1 MKITKI
7 EVQNFKAFKETQLF
21 EIKGNNVL
29 VFGNNGSGKSSFYFA
44 LHAFVQSSIKTDAQ
58 CAKYFLFDGAESLLN
73 IHAAAGFPSYI
84 RVSTDNGNTYEFSPT
99 LKEGNLTNKDAVIK
113 LANESSDFMNYRLL
127 NAFSNFR
134 NSQDADLFP
143 VFQNEFFPYWTYGTQ
158 SYQEWYEE
166 LVAEIEQLKTN
177 YNLATKGQK
186 ISFWGENA
194 AYGKYLKKVEKFNE
208 EFQTKYRTFIE
219 GINDLMK
226 DIFLKEDK
234 IKLLFDDNSYSPLKV
249 VDKTKFNDCWRLELP
264 KLVMKITKDGKPIP
278 KPHVFLNEARITGI
292 ALSIRFAVFAQRYKG
307 EAEAAEDFKLLV
319 LDDLLLSLDMGKR
332 MEVVNYILNNEDFKK
347 YQLFILTHDKGFYS
361 ILRNNLIKVED
372 EWKCFEFYE
381 NSNPTPYKNP
391 IVIES
396 VDALKKAEDLLV
408 GKPDADPPIP
418 PKYDECALYL
428 RKKAEELIRIFYDP
442 SLENLSRFEVL
453 EKLSNSLKG
462 VEKEYYGKVKTLFTS
477 LFESDSFLTED
488 NIGRLKADVY
498 VNDGLARADVLATN
512 NLKFKVLSVLEE
524 FVKYKGKINT
534 VRTDLLAKCKGID
547 ELRDRILNHGAHP
560 TAEPLFAG
568 ELAAAVDTVEI
579 FEAELKVI
587 IEWFKVLEKDV
598 LKLKESKPAA
608 I

>member
-1 MKITKI
+1 MKITNI
-7 EVQNFKAFKETQLF
+7 EIQNFKAFKEAQPF
-21 EIKGNNVL
+21 AIEGKNVL

-44 LHAFVQSSIKTDAQ
+44 LHAFIQSSIKPDEQ
-58 CAKYFLFDGAESLLN
+58 RNKYFLYDGAESLLN
-73 IHAAAGFPSYI
+73 IHARKGFPSYI
-84 RVSTDNGNTYEFSPT
+84 RIATDNGKVYEFSPK
-99 LKEGNLTNKDAVIK
+99 LKKGNVTNKDSVIK

-143 VFQNEFFPYWTYGTQ
+143 VFYSEFFPYWEYAAGKT
-158 SYQEWYEE
+158 YQEQYDEIVKEIKE
-166 LVAEIEQLKTN
+166 LEKKRLSPLSGGKAYQLRRTSKEYVDFEKKFESFSTNFKT
-177 YNLATKGQK
+177 K
-186 ISFWGENA
+186 IFS
-194 AYGKYLKKVEKFNE
+194 YVES
-208 EFQTKYRTFIE
+208 
-219 GINDLMK
+219 INDLMR
-226 DIFLKEDK
+226 DFFLKKDDIKFLFREEDFTPITFEEGMK
-234 IKLLFDDNSYSPLKV
+234 
-249 VDKTKFNDCWRLELP
+249 WRLMPP
-264 KLVMKITKDGKPIP
+264 KIALRIEKGGKPIP
-278 KPHVFLNEARITGI
+278 KPHVFLNEARLTGI
-292 ALSIRFAVFAQRYKG
+292 ALSTRFAVFAQRYKG
-307 EAEAAEDFKLLV
+307 ETKKAEDFKLLV

-332 MEVVNYILNNEDFKK
+332 MEVVNYILNSEDFKK

-361 ILRNNLIKVED
+361 ILRNNLIQQED

>member
-7 EVQNFKAFKETQLF
+7 EIQNFKAFKEAQSF
-21 EIKGNNVL
+21 DIDSKNVL
-29 VFGNNGSGKSSFYFA
+29 IFGNNGSGKSSFYFA
-44 LHAFVQSSIKTDAQ
+44 LHAFIQSSIKSDEQ
-58 CAKYFLFDGAESLLN
+58 RNKYFLYDGVESLLN
-73 IHAAAGFPSYI
+73 IHARKGFPSYI
-84 RVSTDNGNTYEFSPT
+84 RIATDNGKMYEFSPR
-99 LKEGNLTNKDAVIK
+99 LKKGNITNTDAVIK

-143 VFQNEFFPYWTYGTQ
+143 VFYSEFFSYWEYAAGKT
-158 SYQEWYEE
+158 YQEQYDEIFKEIKE
-166 LVAEIEQLKTN
+166 LEKKRVNPLSGGKAYQLRRTSKEYVDFEHKFESFN
-177 YNLATKGQK
+177 NNLKEK
-186 ISFWGENA
+186 IFS
-194 AYGKYLKKVEKFNE
+194 YVES
-208 EFQTKYRTFIE
+208 
-219 GINDLMK
+219 INDLMR
-226 DIFLKEDK
+226 DFFLKKDDIKFLFREEDFTPIAFEEGMK
-234 IKLLFDDNSYSPLKV
+234 
-249 VDKTKFNDCWRLELP
+249 WRLLLP
-264 KLVMKITKDGKPIP
+264 KIALRIEKGGKPIP

-292 ALSIRFAVFAQRYKG
+292 ALSTRFAVFAQRYKG
-307 EAEAAEDFKLLV
+307 ETEKAEDFKLLV

-332 MEVVNYILNNEDFKK
+332 MEVVNYILDNKDFQK

-361 ILRNNLIKVED
+361 ILQNNLIRQEK

-396 VDALKKAEDLLV
+396 VDALKKAEDLLQ
-408 GKPDADPPIP
+408 GKPDATPPIA

-462 VEKEYYGKVKTLFTS
+462 IEKEYYSKIRIWFTS
-477 LFESDSFLTED
+477 LFEDDKFLTEE
-488 NIGRLKADVY
+488 NIKRLESDPY
-498 VNDGLARADVLATN
+498 INDKLSRDEVLTTN
-512 NLKFKVLSVLEE
+512 HLKYKVLNVLDE
-524 FVKYKGKINT
+524 FRKYKGKINT
-534 VRTDLLAKCKGID
+534 VRTDLVAKCKGID

-598 LKLKESKPAA
+598 LKLKESKPA
-608 I
+608 